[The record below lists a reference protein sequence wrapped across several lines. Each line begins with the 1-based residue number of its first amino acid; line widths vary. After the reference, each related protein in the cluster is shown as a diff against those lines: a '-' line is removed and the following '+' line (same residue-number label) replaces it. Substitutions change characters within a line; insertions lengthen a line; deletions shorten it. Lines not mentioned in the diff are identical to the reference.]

1 MQGQIEVCGHVDF
14 YMNGG
19 VYQPGC
25 ASKGNREHK

>member
-1 MQGQIEVCGHVDF
+1 MQGQFERCGHVDF

-25 ASKGNREHK
+25 GIGEH